1 MRTFEEDAMKT
12 KRKLAL
18 PALFM
23 VLLFLVPALT
33 IYGLLKAPSGW
44 SVEENRALA
53 ENRRRGGKAVRARDN
68 SRGGGGYEL

>member
-1 MRTFEEDAMKT
+1 MRSFEEDAMKT

-44 SVEENRALA
+44 SVEEI
-53 ENRRRGGKAVRARDN
+53 VP
-68 SRGGGGYEL
+68 